1 MFLLGAGGKL
11 FTHTSAVASVGTASK
26 EATCPPTSNPPPS
39 PPPSRGKG
47 LVQVCGMYGFHNE
60 DILSLPSVSA
70 HETNFWSRR

>member
-39 PPPSRGKG
+39 PP
-47 LVQVCGMYGFHNE
+47 
-60 DILSLPSVSA
+60 LPEEKDLCKYA
-70 HETNFWSRR
+70 GCTDFTMKTF